1 MLQMFHYQILM
12 TMGYLFLTSTLQK
25 EIKNTRSNNCN
36 FMTKELW
43 KAITNRSKLR
53 NKFLKTRNE
62 EPRRSFNIQ
71 DIFVLAYSTKL
82 KDVFWAK
89 LDHRVA
95 SENFG
100 KLSVLSSRTRIF
112 TKNPLFWITTTKVLV
127 IMRN

>member
-1 MLQMFHYQILM
+1 
-12 TMGYLFLTSTLQK
+12 
-25 EIKNTRSNNCN
+25 
-36 FMTKELW
+36 MTKELS

-112 TKNPLFWITTTKVLV
+112 TKNPLF
-127 IMRN
+127 